1 MNNLTAE
8 EKLDM
13 ALEMAESIADL
24 HGFEGGVIVHG
35 DIYVD
40 QWLRAR
46 NGKIKLND
54 FNLGH
59 ILDWN
64 PIEQDYCKFDGGKF
78 GEAPLKS
85 PEEIFG
91 SRYQTET
98 VDIWGMGHTI
108 YSLLTGLYPYYDE
121 FSKKDKALVLDAI
134 MKGMKPFVDDRYRT
148 RSFIESRLV
157 EIMEKC
163 WDNDP
168 DKRVDIFTI
177 VHHLRQTKQL
187 EVSRLVKKATVPLTA
202 LSPQAHRIIRS

>member
-13 ALEMAESIADL
+13 ALDMAESIADL

-35 DIYVD
+35 DIKVD
-40 QWLRAR
+40 HQWLRAR

-64 PIEQDYCKFDGGKF
+64 PIKQRYCNFDGGTF
-78 GEAPLKS
+78 VAPLKS
-85 PEEIFG
+85 PEELSG
-91 SRYQTET
+91 SSQSET
-98 VDIWGMGHTI
+98 VDIWGRGHTI
-108 YSLLTGLYPYYDE
+108 YGLLTGLYPYYDE

-163 WDNDP
+163 WDKDP
-168 DKRVDIFTI
+168 DERVDIFTI